1 MNYYS
6 GVLIITTETE
16 ILLQQRD
23 NKPGIVNPGF
33 VTTFGGLNKQEETPL
48 QGAVRELTE
57 ETNLK
62 IEIEDL
68 NFFRHFYKTE
78 TDGTKTKVNIF
89 ILRNVSKEKLEIY
102 EGKSSAV
109 YIIPPL
115 GILWGDKMFFEGN
128 LHGKIFM
135 IKYIRNEKRKN

>member
-48 QGAVRELTE
+48 QGAIRELTE
-57 ETNLK
+57 ETNLIIK
-62 IEIEDL
+62 TSDL
-68 NFFRHFYKTE
+68 KFFKHFYKIE
-78 TDGTKTKVNIF
+78 NDGTKTKVNIF
-89 ILRNVSKEKLEIY
+89 ILKNISKEKLEIY
-102 EGKSSAV
+102 EGKS
-109 YIIPPL
+109 YYPIRKDDNL
-115 GILWGDKMFFEGN
+115 DKIN
-128 LHGKIFM
+128 LSSTAKKVLQAYF
-135 IKYIRNEKRKN
+135 KEN

>member
-6 GVLIITTETE
+6 GVLIITVEGE

-33 VTTFGGLNKQEETPL
+33 VTTFGGLNKDGESPL
-48 QGAVRELTE
+48 QGAIRELTE
-57 ETNLK
+57 ETNLIIK
-62 IEIEDL
+62 TSDL
-68 NFFRHFYKTE
+68 KFFRHFYKTE

-102 EGKSSAV
+102 EGKS
-109 YIIPPL
+109 YYPIRKDDNL
-115 GILWGDKMFFEGN
+115 DKIN
-128 LHGKIFM
+128 LSSTAKKVLQAYF
-135 IKYIRNEKRKN
+135 KEN